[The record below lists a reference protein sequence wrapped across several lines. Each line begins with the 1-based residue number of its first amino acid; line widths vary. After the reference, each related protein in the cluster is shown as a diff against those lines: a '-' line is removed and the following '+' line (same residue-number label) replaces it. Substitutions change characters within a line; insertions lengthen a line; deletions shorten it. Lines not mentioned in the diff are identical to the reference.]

1 MMISKLLYWN
11 LINYDCEYL
20 NLVCM
25 ECVGFEVKNEWLN
38 LIISWKVTVCW
49 VHEKV

>member
-25 ECVGFEVKNEWLN
+25 ECVGFEVKNE
-38 LIISWKVTVCW
+38 
-49 VHEKV
+49 